1 MTDPIV
7 PGGAG
12 LPEQQSSPAEPSQS
26 PADAEAAAP
35 TTPDAGSAW
44 SSSEPP
50 APPAAPADSGAGF
63 GMPTGGGFGAPATG
77 GFGTP
82 ASPPPP
88 SDAWGAPSAA
98 APGAAPAGWTPGAP
112 LQPAKR
118 PGGGR
123 LRPIIISVVILAIVV
138 VAVVVNALGPKAVG
152 DLKVGDC
159 FDVPTL
165 ASEDDTVDTVQHH
178 PCTESHTGEVIFVG
192 DYAPA
197 TDVYPEVSDF
207 DTFVGNA
214 CKPAFQQY
222 VGTDLDSSPD
232 LSIGYFYPLSDGWS
246 NGDRSV
252 TCYAVRDDNGPMT
265 TSVKGTESGTA
276 PSSEAPSG
284 SATP

>member
-12 LPEQQSSPAEPSQS
+12 LPEQQSSPADPSQS
-26 PADAEAAAP
+26 PAEPAAP
-35 TTPDAGSAW
+35 TTPPVPDAGSAW
-44 SSSEPP
+44 STS
-50 APPAAPADSGAGF
+50 AAAPEPATPADAGAGF
-63 GMPTGGGFGAPATG
+63 GMPTGGGFGAPAGG
-77 GFGTP
+77 GFGDPPSAPP
-82 ASPPPP
+82 AAP

-98 APGAAPAGWTPGAP
+98 APGGAPAGWTPGTP

-118 PGGGR
+118 SGKSR
-123 LRPIIISVVILAIVV
+123 VVPIVVSIVILAIVV
-138 VAVVVNALGPKAVG
+138 GAVIVNALGPKAVG

-165 ASEDDTVDTVQHH
+165 ASEDDTVDSVQHH

-192 DYAPA
+192 DYTGA
-197 TDVYPEVSDF
+197 TDTYPAVSDF
-207 DTFVGNA
+207 DTFVGNT
-214 CKPAFQQY
+214 CKPVFQAY

-232 LSIGYFYPLSDGWS
+232 LSIGYFYPLEDGWS

-265 TSVKGTESGTA
+265 TSVKNSESGGSSPA
-276 PSSEAPSG
+276 PAG
-284 SATP
+284 S